1 VSILAA
7 ALPQPK
13 YSQMIKKRRLMDEPL
28 AVRKET
34 LYESLAGEL
43 ARLVQVGTLRPGDR
57 LPSVRRMSQ
66 QKNLSLTTVLQAY
79 QVLEDQGVIEAR
91 PQSGY
96 YVRPAVAQAL
106 PAPEVPAS
114 LPDPEH
120 VQVDE
125 LVMRV
130 VRDAMRPGLVQ
141 FGAAL
146 PAPELLPTA
155 RINRILARIAR
166 DNVAAAQSVGLPE
179 GMLELR
185 TQVARRTMESGC
197 ALEADDFVITCGC
210 AEAIHLA
217 LQATCRPGDLVA
229 VESPTYFGILQA
241 LEAQGLRALEIPTHA
256 LNGMSID
263 ALSFALENHPIRAV
277 VAITNFSNPLGC
289 CMPEENKRAL
299 VELLARYQVPLIE
312 DDIYGE
318 LSFSGHRPG
327 VAKVYDQNG
336 LVLLCSSFTK
346 DISPSFRV
354 GWIAPGRYL
363 ARVEQL
369 KMATNIATSVLPQLA
384 IATFLESG
392 GYDRHLRTI
401 RRAYAQKVA
410 QMAQAVL
417 HYFPAGTRV
426 TSPAGG
432 FVIWV
437 QLPNEIDSLVL
448 YQRALAAGITLAPG
462 YIFSA
467 TPKYRSFIRLNAAYM
482 NFAGERALARL
493 GDMVGGL

>member
-1 VSILAA
+1 
-7 ALPQPK
+7 
-13 YSQMIKKRRLMDEPL
+13 MDEPL
-28 AVRKET
+28 IGRKET
-34 LYESLAGEL
+34 LYESLADEL
-43 ARLVQVGTLRPGDR
+43 VRLVRGGTLRPGDR

-66 QKNLSLTTVLQAY
+66 QKGLSLTTVLQAY

-96 YVRPAVAQAL
+96 YVRPAVAQPT
-106 PAPEVPAS
+106 PAPEAPAT

-146 PAPELLPTA
+146 PAPELLPTE

-166 DNVAAAQSVGLPE
+166 DNIVAAQAVGLPE

-185 TQVARRTMESGC
+185 TQVARRTIESGC
-197 ALEADDFVITCGC
+197 ALEPDDFVITCGC

-241 LEAQGLRALEIPTHA
+241 LEAQGLRALEIPTNA
-256 LNGMSID
+256 RYGISLD

-277 VAITNFSNPLGC
+277 VAITNFSNPLGS

-299 VELLARYQVPLIE
+299 VELLARFQVPLIE

-318 LSFSGHRPG
+318 LSFSAHRPG
-327 VAKVYDQNG
+327 VAKVYDQKG

-363 ARVEQL
+363 ARVNQL
-369 KMATNIATSVLPQLA
+369 KMATNIATAVLPQLA
-384 IATFLESG
+384 IASFLESG

-401 RRAYAQKVA
+401 RRAYAQKVS

-417 HYFPAGTRV
+417 RYFPAGTRV

-437 QLPNEIDSLVL
+437 QMPEEVDSLVL
-448 YQRALAAGITLAPG
+448 YQRALSAGITLAPG

-467 TPKYRSFIRLNAAYM
+467 SPKYRNFIRLNAAYM

-493 GDMVGGL
+493 GELARE

>member
-1 VSILAA
+1 
-7 ALPQPK
+7 
-13 YSQMIKKRRLMDEPL
+13 MDESS
-28 AVRKET
+28 VTRKKET

-43 ARLVQVGTLRPGDR
+43 IHLIQAGTLRPGDR

-66 QKNLSLTTVLQAY
+66 QKGLSLTTVLQAY
-79 QVLEDQGVIEAR
+79 QVLEDRGTIEAR

-96 YVRPAVAQAL
+96 YVRPALSAPAAL
-106 PAPEVPAS
+106 PEPEDLGV

-130 VRDAMRPGLVQ
+130 VRDAMRPGFVQ

-146 PAPELLPTA
+146 PAPELLPTN
-155 RINRILARIAR
+155 RINRILARVAR
-166 DNVAAAQSVGLPE
+166 ENVNAAQMAGLPE

-185 TQVARRTMESGC
+185 VQVSRRALDLGC
-197 ALEADDFVITCGC
+197 SLEPDEFDITCGC

-256 LNGMSID
+256 RDGISLD

-277 VAITNFSNPLGC
+277 VVITNYSNPLGC

-299 VELLARYQVPLIE
+299 VELLARFQVPLIE

-318 LSFSGHRPG
+318 LSFSGKRPG
-327 VAKVYDQNG
+327 VAKAYDKKG
-336 LVLLCSSFTK
+336 LVLLCSSFSK

-354 GWIAPGRYL
+354 GWIAPGRYR

-369 KMATNIATSVLPQLA
+369 KMATNIATAILPQLA
-384 IATFLESG
+384 IARFLESG

-401 RRAYAQKVA
+401 RRAYAQKVS
-410 QMAQAVL
+410 QMVQAVL
-417 HYFPAGTRV
+417 RYFPEGTRV
-426 TSPAGG
+426 SSPAGG
-432 FVIWV
+432 FVVWV
-437 QLPNEIDSLVL
+437 QLPGEVDSLVL

-462 YIFSA
+462 HIFSA
-467 TPKYRSFIRLNAAYM
+467 TAKYRSFIRLNAAYM

-493 GDMVGGL
+493 GELVQ

>member
-1 VSILAA
+1 
-7 ALPQPK
+7 
-13 YSQMIKKRRLMDEPL
+13 MDRP
-28 AVRKET
+28 AGTRKET
-34 LYESLAGEL
+34 LYETLAGEL
-43 ARLVQVGTLRPGDR
+43 ARLVQAGTLRLGDR

-66 QKNLSLTTVLQAY
+66 QKTLSLTTVLRAY
-79 QVLEDQGVIEAR
+79 RLLEDQGIIEAR

-96 YVRPAVAQAL
+96 YVRGVLPQPAAL
-106 PAPEVPAS
+106 PEPE
-114 LPDPEH
+114 LPQTLDPEH

-141 FGAAL
+141 FGAAM

-155 RINRILARIAR
+155 RINRILARVAR
-166 DNVAAAQSVGLPE
+166 ENPQAATSVGLPE

-185 TQVARRTMESGC
+185 TQVARRTLEIGC
-197 ALEADDFVITCGC
+197 ALQPDDFVITNGC

-241 LEAQGLRALEIPTHA
+241 LEAQGLRALEIPTHTRDGIS
-256 LNGMSID
+256 LE
-263 ALSFALENHPIRAV
+263 ALSFALEHHPVRAV
-277 VAITNFSNPLGC
+277 VAVTNFSNPLGSW
-289 CMPEENKRAL
+289 MPEVNKRAL
-299 VELLARYQVPLIE
+299 VDLLARYEIPLIE

-318 LSFSGHRPG
+318 LAFRGQRPG
-327 VAKVYDQNG
+327 VAKLYDRHG
-336 LVLLCSSFTK
+336 LVLLCSSFSK
-346 DISPSFRV
+346 DISPSYRV
-354 GWIAPGRYL
+354 GWIAPGRYQ

-384 IATFLESG
+384 IAQFLESG
-392 GYDRHLRTI
+392 GYDSHLRTI
-401 RRAYAQKVA
+401 RRAYAQKVNE
-410 QMAQAVL
+410 MVQAVM
-417 HYFPAGTRV
+417 HHFPAGTRV
-426 TSPAGG
+426 STPAGG

-437 QLPNEIDSLVL
+437 QLPGEVDSLVL
-448 YQRALAAGITLAPG
+448 YQRALSSGITLAPG

-467 TPKYRSFIRLNAAYM
+467 ADKYRNFIRLNAAYM

-493 GDMVGGL
+493 GALVY

>member
-1 VSILAA
+1 
-7 ALPQPK
+7 
-13 YSQMIKKRRLMDEPL
+13 MDEAL
-28 AVRKET
+28 ISRKET
-34 LYESLAGEL
+34 LYETLADEL
-43 ARLVQVGTLRPGDR
+43 HHLIQAGTLRPGDR
-57 LPSVRRMSQ
+57 LPSVRRMGQ
-66 QKNLSLTTVLQAY
+66 QKGLSLTTVLQAY
-79 QVLEDQGVIEAR
+79 RLLEDRGMIEAR

-96 YVRPAVAQAL
+96 YVRLTVAPL
-106 PAPEVPAS
+106 PVLPEPLSPPV

-146 PAPELLPTA
+146 PAPELLPTT
-155 RINRILARIAR
+155 RINRILARVAR
-166 DNVAAAQSVGLPE
+166 ESANTTQMAGLPE

-185 TQVARRTMESGC
+185 TQVARRALDLGC
-197 ALEADDFVITCGC
+197 ALEPDEFVITNGC
-210 AEAIHLA
+210 AEAIYLA
-217 LQATCRPGDLVA
+217 LQVTCRPGDLVA

-256 LNGMSID
+256 RDGISLD

-277 VAITNFSNPLGC
+277 VAITNYSNPLGC

-299 VELLARYQVPLIE
+299 TELLARFQVPLIE

-318 LSFSGHRPG
+318 LAFNGLRPG
-327 VAKVYDQNG
+327 VAKQYDQKG
-336 LVLLCSSFTK
+336 LVLLCSSFSK
-346 DISPSFRV
+346 DISPSYRV
-354 GWIAPGRYL
+354 GWIAPGRYR

-369 KMATNIATSVLPQLA
+369 KMASNIATAILPQLA
-384 IATFLESG
+384 IARFLESG

-401 RRAYAQKVA
+401 RRAYSQKVS
-410 QMAQAVL
+410 QMVQAVL
-417 HYFPAGTRV
+417 RYFPEGTRV
-426 TSPAGG
+426 SSPAGG
-432 FVIWV
+432 FVVWV
-437 QLPNEIDSLVL
+437 QLPGEVDSLAL

-482 NFAGERALARL
+482 SFAGERALARL
-493 GDMVGGL
+493 GEMIH